1 MSAILAPGVLDELP
15 LTALKGVGGQ
25 LSERLA
31 RLQIR
36 RVIDLLLHLPLRYED
51 RTQLQPLAQLRA
63 GEAALIQGRVDRVEQ
78 THRGRRILL
87 CRISDTQGSLWLRFF
102 HFKTAQAKQFRPG
115 AWVRAYGEVRPGL
128 LGPEMVH
135 PSYRLWLQADAPP
148 PIADKL
154 TPIYATVEGVSQA
167 RIQALIMQALTWLA
181 RESLP
186 EFIPESALE
195 LLRLPDLTYALRELH
210 APAANADLTQLS
222 SGRHPALR
230 RVALEELTAHQLA
243 LRHLRAQVRQ
253 IGAPKLDAQAGLREA
268 LLQRL
273 GFALTAAQRRVL
285 DEILADLGSG
295 LPMLR
300 LVQGDVGSGK
310 TAVAALAA
318 AQTVASGYQAA
329 LMAPTELLAE
339 QHWRNFQRW
348 FEPLDIPVVWL
359 SGKLKEEARRQAQA
373 ALADSAPCIAVGT
386 HALFQEAVE
395 FNRLGLV
402 IIDEQ
407 HRFGVHQRL
416 ALRDKGASAIWQ
428 PHQLIMTATP
438 IPRTLAMSAYADL
451 DCSIIDEL
459 PPGRTPVTTAVL
471 SENRRPDVVARVR
484 EACRTGAQVY
494 WVCPLI
500 EESEVL
506 DCQAAQDTA
515 IELARQLPELQVGL
529 VHGRMKPAER
539 DAVMMRFKRGELQL
553 LVATTVIEV
562 GVDVSNASLM
572 IIENAER
579 LGLSQLHQLRG
590 RVGRGSAASTCLLLY
605 QAPLSA
611 LAHERLAIMRQTQD
625 GFIIAQRDLELR
637 GPGELLGTRQTGEL
651 RFRVADLLRDADL
664 LPHAQQIA
672 DVILG
677 KHPDWATKLTTRWL
691 IDADRYAHA

>member
-1 MSAILAPGVLDELP
+1 MSAILARGALDELP

-36 RVIDLLLHLPLRYED
+36 RAIDLLLHLPLRYED
-51 RTQLQPLAQLRA
+51 RTQLKSLANLRA
-63 GEAALIQGRVDRVEQ
+63 GESALVEGRVDRVEQ
-78 THRGRRILL
+78 TNRGRRILM
-87 CRISDTQGSLWLRFF
+87 CRISDAQGSLWLRFF
-102 HFKTAQAKQFRPG
+102 HFKTAQAKQFRSD

-135 PSYRLWLQADAPP
+135 PSYRLWLHEDAPP
-148 PIADKL
+148 PIAEKL
-154 TPIYATVEGVSQA
+154 TPIYATVEGLSQA
-167 RIQALIMQALTWLA
+167 RISALVGQALTLLA
-181 RESLP
+181 REGLP
-186 EFIPESALE
+186 ELISQPALK
-195 LLRLPDLTYALRELH
+195 LLRLPTLAQALRELH
-210 APAANADLTQLS
+210 APSADTDPAQLT

-230 RVALEELTAHQLA
+230 RVVLDELTAHQLA
-243 LRHLRAQVRQ
+243 LRHMRAQLRC
-253 IGAPKLDAQAGLREA
+253 ISAPILDADPGLRQA
-268 LLQRL
+268 LLRRL

-285 DEILADLGSG
+285 EEILADLGSG
-295 LPMLR
+295 LPMMR

-318 AQTVASGYQAA
+318 AQAVASGYQAA

-339 QHWRNFQRW
+339 QHWRNFNRW

-359 SGKLKEEARRQAQA
+359 SGKLKEEARRQALTT
-373 ALADSAPCIAVGT
+373 LAGSAPCIAVGT
-386 HALFQEAVE
+386 HALFQESVA
-395 FNRLGLV
+395 FSRLGLV

-416 ALRDKGASAIWQ
+416 ALRDKGADATWQ

-459 PPGRTPVTTAVL
+459 PPGRMPVTTAVL
-471 SENRRPDVVARVR
+471 SENRRSEVVARVR
-484 EACRTGAQVY
+484 EACRTGAQAY

-515 IELARQLPELQVGL
+515 AELARLLPELQVGL

-539 DAVMMRFKRGELQL
+539 DEVMMRFKSGETQL

-562 GVDVSNASLM
+562 GVDVPNASLM

-605 QAPLSA
+605 QGPLSA
-611 LAHERLAIMRQTQD
+611 LARERLAIMRETQD

-664 LPHAQQIA
+664 LPHAQQTA
-672 DVILG
+672 DVILRE
-677 KHPDWATKLTTRWL
+677 HPEWAGALTARWL